1 MISTHNETFPCQL
14 FWRQGKWFAVINENR
29 DLVTEYKVLV
39 GVARCFI
46 KEVLLALRLSESVMK
61 RKIQVNYIKAKRR
74 KYCKKRET
82 FIAEHKFKS
91 ACELPFTDEELADA
105 VEYNRIISMQFNG
118 ELKFPIFQF
127 DGQNH
132 VYPALQFH
140 LPQLLN
146 SDRNE
151 YEVCF
156 WLYEEHAV
164 TLKRLRPDAKLLRNI
179 TLDEVLE
186 IAVKA
191 KELTVMCTAR
201 PIDIAVAGNKE
212 TFTAF
217 VEDRLTPDHRIIPE
231 PEIPK
236 NFWESFFDEQKM

>member
-1 MISTHNETFPCQL
+1 M
-14 FWRQGKWFAVINENR
+14 
-29 DLVTEYKVLV
+29 
-39 GVARCFI
+39 
-46 KEVLLALRLSESVMK
+46 
-61 RKIQVNYIKAKRR
+61 NYIKAQRR
-74 KYCKKRET
+74 KYKKKRDK

-140 LPQLLN
+140 LPRLLN

-179 TLDEVLE
+179 TLDEVLRITKRAE
-186 IAVKA
+186 EFTDTCV
-191 KELTVMCTAR
+191 AR
-201 PIDIAVAGNKE
+201 SIDLAISGNNE
-212 TFTAF
+212 AFTAY
-217 VEDRLTPDHRIIPE
+217 VEHWLAPDHRDIPE
-231 PEIPK
+231 PKTPES
-236 NFWESFFDEQKM
+236 FWESSFDGQKV